1 MGISPTTRE
10 EKITVNAYFHRQI
23 QLWGEDKQNNLQT
36 KSIAIIGSGGLGSSL
51 AIALGSSGIGTIHLV
66 DFDHVEVHN
75 IHRQIAFTTDDAGKS
90 KAQTTATLVKNRCPY
105 TNIIAYEED
114 FDTFSKRDIKVDIMI
129 DATDN
134 LPVRAAIDKH
144 ATKSE
149 TPWIY
154 GSVEAFNG
162 QVCFFDKSD
171 FSAFKITDKKPEG
184 IAAPIV
190 MHIAS
195 LQANLALRYLVDL
208 PVKKDLLYYLYFDS
222 EGELQ
227 TQKFKMPIA

>member
-1 MGISPTTRE
+1 MNT
-10 EKITVNAYFHRQI
+10 YFHRQI
-23 QLWGEDKQNNLQT
+23 QLWGEEKQRILQN
-36 KSIAIIGSGGLGSSL
+36 KKVAIIGAGGLGSSL
-51 AIALGSSGIGTIHLV
+51 AIALGSSGIGEFHLV
-66 DFDHVEVHN
+66 DFDHVEIHN
-75 IHRQIAFTTDDAGKS
+75 IHRQIAFNTADEGRA
-90 KAQTTATLVKNRCPY
+90 KAKAAAALVESRCPY
-105 TNIIAYEED
+105 TKITAYEED
-114 FDTFSKRDIKVDIMI
+114 FETFSKRNIPVDIII

-134 LPVRAAIDKH
+134 LPVRAAIDDYAQ
-144 ATKSE
+144 ATN

-171 FSAFKITDKKPEG
+171 FSSFKISDKKPEG

-208 PVKKDLLYYLYFDS
+208 PIKKDLLYYLYFDG
-222 EGELQ
+222 EGELT
-227 TQKFKMPIA
+227 TQKFKMPRS